1 MGKNPASKSRVLVAV
16 LPERN
21 GVPTDKIFFD
31 FMAIAAKGGAFLREP
46 YRRTDLQRN
55 LIVEHFLSD
64 ERFSHLLMLDCD
76 HRHPP
81 DIVERLRA
89 RFEEDPA
96 RLVVGGLAFRRGVPF
111 DPCMYVANAAGDVYV
126 PEQWEAGALLKV
138 DIVGT
143 AAVMFSREVFGRLK
157 KPWFKFDYDHVDE
170 DAWPGEDIAFSRQC
184 MEAGIPIWV
193 DTGVVSPHYIDSYI
207 DENTFRTHLAHV
219 RDTQQ
224 IVEGWFAERGALKSE
239 ALTEADLTPA

>member
-1 MGKNPASKSRVLVAV
+1 MSKNLDCKPRVLVAV

-31 FMAIAAKGGAFLREP
+31 FMAIASKGWAFLREP

-55 LIVEHFLSD
+55 LIVEHFLD
-64 ERFSHLLMLDCD
+64 EARFTHLLMLDCD

-89 RFEEDPA
+89 RFEEDA
-96 RLVVGGLAFRRGVPF
+96 TRLVVAGLAFRRGVPF
-111 DPCMYVANAAGDVYV
+111 DPCMYVADKAGNVYV
-126 PEQWEAGALLKV
+126 PADWEAGALLKV

-143 AAVMFSREVFGRLK
+143 AAIMMSREVFGRLR

-193 DTGVVSPHYIDSYI
+193 DTSVQSPHYMDSYI
-207 DENTFRTHLAHV
+207 DENTFRSHLAHAQDMQRV
-219 RDTQQ
+219 L
-224 IVEGWFAERGALKSE
+224 EGFAGDGLA
-239 ALTEADLTPA
+239 AAAGMMTEADLVG